1 MIGDHLKLVENVPEG
16 AAFCFDGKTKKQK
29 IDQNDIIRELFDLG
43 MGGSYYAQVVKVP
56 GGVPGGRPF
65 GGSAVRAGGGSE
77 NLRTVVRLH
86 AFGPKR
92 PSDYRPN
99 AWTGG
104 TEMKKINK
112 KQLDRIRGA
121 LYGVAVGD
129 ALGGPL
135 EFMSDR
141 QIRDA
146 YGRVTDMIGGGW
158 LNLKPGEVTDDTQM
172 TLCVARGILDAL
184 EGDNGLDLVASVGQ
198 QFIAWADS
206 KPKDIGG
213 ACSHSIAIAKGLG
226 RIRWQGV
233 PTAADWMEAARQTRR
248 DGGRPVEGNGA
259 LMRTVYPGLYCKT
272 KGAAEM
278 QARAFAEMTHRGD
291 KSTEACVLYTRMVYL
306 LTESVGN
313 FQDGDVADFLHE
325 CLKGTFYDGSVE
337 AAATYAAG
345 GYVVDSMSTAVSC
358 LAHAQTF
365 EEAVCAAA
373 NLGGDTD
380 TNAAITGGLA
390 GAWFGFSAIPARWV
404 DALAPGLRQD
414 LDILAAAAESHRNK

>member
-1 MIGDHLKLVENVPEG
+1 
-16 AAFCFDGKTKKQK
+16 
-29 IDQNDIIRELFDLG
+29 
-43 MGGSYYAQVVKVP
+43 
-56 GGVPGGRPF
+56 
-65 GGSAVRAGGGSE
+65 
-77 NLRTVVRLH
+77 
-86 AFGPKR
+86 
-92 PSDYRPN
+92 
-99 AWTGG
+99 
-104 TEMKKINK
+104 MKKINE

-141 QIRDA
+141 QICDA

-313 FQDGDVADFLHE
+313 FQDGGVADFLHE

-380 TNAAITGGLA
+380 TNAAITGVLGGRPGPWA
-390 GAWFGFSAIPARWV
+390 AARSGHSGRSSREPPQQATGGKAMPYGRPMKGASRRVPTTVHIPT
-404 DALAPGLRQD
+404 GT
-414 LDILAAAAESHRNK
+414 LDIIDNYIDDREKNVETGRMSRSDFINEAVNRYLVELGLVEPESNTEVTPK

>member
-1 MIGDHLKLVENVPEG
+1 
-16 AAFCFDGKTKKQK
+16 
-29 IDQNDIIRELFDLG
+29 
-43 MGGSYYAQVVKVP
+43 
-56 GGVPGGRPF
+56 
-65 GGSAVRAGGGSE
+65 
-77 NLRTVVRLH
+77 
-86 AFGPKR
+86 
-92 PSDYRPN
+92 
-99 AWTGG
+99 
-104 TEMKKINK
+104 MKKINE

-141 QIRDA
+141 QICDA

-226 RIRWQGV
+226 RIRWQSV